1 MGVQFFGPRPLLLG
15 QDYYGNSLTGIET
28 MPRSD
33 MTNQAQATSSGAV
46 RLTYFTAQVTYTA
59 TNVLTYVGTTA
70 AGATPT
76 LCKVGFYT
84 VASNGDLTLV
94 ALTANTTSLWA
105 GSATTEYNTALSSSY
120 QFIAGQ
126 RYAAATLVVTGAA
139 APTLCGSPGSVSSAL
154 NARAPR
160 ISASLS
166 GQTDLPASISSGSL
180 TVNAVR
186 HYVAAI

>member
-1 MGVQFFGPRPLLLG
+1 MGITIIDRPLYPG
-15 QDYYGNSLTGIET
+15 QDYYGNGLTGVET

-33 MTNQAQATSSGAV
+33 ASNTAQATSSGVV
-46 RLTYFTAQVTYTA
+46 RLTYFTPQVTYTA
-59 TNVLTYVGTTA
+59 TNALTYVGATA

-94 ALTANTTSLWA
+94 ASTANTTSLWS
-105 GSATTEYNTALSSSY
+105 GSVTTEYSTALSASY
-120 QFIAGQ
+120 TFIAGQ
-126 RYAAATLVVTGAA
+126 RYAAAALVVTGAA
-139 APTLCGSPGSVSSAL
+139 APTLMGGSGSASSAL

-166 GQTDLPASISSGSL
+166 AQTDLPASISSGSL

-186 HYVAAI
+186 HYVAAV